1 MDKGREKGAS
11 GFGGL
16 TDDESTHGAIGVA
29 ASEAGLM
36 GVLIN
41 SCLNPSRLR
50 SPWRAQVEFAA
61 VDSVKGPGGHQVVLC
76 CRLLAIG

>member
-1 MDKGREKGAS
+1 MDKGQEKGAS

-41 SCLNPSRLR
+41 SKPVTFEILMTC
-50 SPWRAQVEFAA
+50 
-61 VDSVKGPGGHQVVLC
+61 PGRVYSS
-76 CRLLAIG
+76 